1 MDLMKM
7 GQQLLA
13 DKMGDKAG
21 GMMEALSGLTGGNLD
36 MGALMGKLKEG
47 GLGDQV
53 NSWMGDGENES
64 VSAEQLKSALGEDQL
79 AAASEKMGVDADSAA
94 QQLSEALPDL
104 ADKFSGG
111 GSMLDASGLMDKLG
125 GASGGMLDKVGGIAG
140 ALDMAKGFFKK

>member
-21 GMMEALSGLTGGNLD
+21 GVMEALSGLTGGNLD
-36 MGALMGKLKEG
+36 MGSLMGKLTDG

-53 NSWMGDGENES
+53 KSWVGDGDNQP
-64 VSAEQLKSALGEDQL
+64 VSAEQLKTALGDEQI

-104 ADKFSGG
+104 ADKFSSG
-111 GSMLDASGLMDKLG
+111 GSLLDASGLMDKLG
-125 GASGGMLDKVGGIAG
+125 GASG
-140 ALDMAKGFFKK
+140 ALDMAKGLFNK

>member
-36 MGALMGKLKEG
+36 MSSLMGKLKEG
-47 GLGDQV
+47 GLGSQV
-53 NSWMGDGENES
+53 ESWMGDGDNEP
-64 VSAEQLKSALGEDQL
+64 VSAEQLKSALGEEQM

-94 QQLSEALPDL
+94 QQMSEALPDL

-111 GSMLDASGLMDKLG
+111 GSMLDPSSLM
-125 GASGGMLDKVGGIAG
+125 DKVGGASG
-140 ALDMAKGFFKK
+140 ALDMAKGLFKK

>member
-36 MGALMGKLKEG
+36 MGSLMGKLKEG
-47 GLGDQV
+47 GLGSQV
-53 NSWMGDGENES
+53 ESWMGDGDNEA
-64 VSAEQLKSALGEDQL
+64 VSAEQLKSALGEEQM

-94 QQLSEALPDL
+94 QQMSEALPDL

-111 GSMLDASGLMDKLG
+111 GSMLDPSALMDKVG
-125 GASGGMLDKVGGIAG
+125 GASGAM
-140 ALDMAKGFFKK
+140 DMAKGLFNK

>member
-21 GMMEALSGLTGGNLD
+21 GMMDALSGITGGKLD
-36 MGALMGKLKEG
+36 MGSLMGKLTEG

-53 NSWMGDGENES
+53 KSWTGDGENEP
-64 VSAEQLKSALGEDQL
+64 VSAEQLKSALGEEQM

-111 GSMLDASGLMDKLG
+111 GSMLDASALTEKLG
-125 GASGGMLDKVGGIAG
+125 GASG
-140 ALDMAKGFFKK
+140 ALDMAKGLFKKYQFRQVHAAY

>member
-21 GMMEALSGLTGGNLD
+21 GIMDALSGLTGGNLD
-36 MGALMGKLKEG
+36 MGSLMGKLKEG
-47 GLGDQV
+47 GLGSQV
-53 NSWMGDGENES
+53 ESWMGDGDNEP
-64 VSAEQLKSALGEDQL
+64 VSAEQLKSALGEEQM

-94 QQLSEALPDL
+94 QQMSEALPDL

-111 GSMLDASGLMDKLG
+111 GSLLDSSGLMDKLG
-125 GASGGMLDKVGGIAG
+125 GASG
-140 ALDMAKGFFKK
+140 ALDMAKGLFKK